1 MKRGAPT
8 WVLVQAVCLAAAMFI
23 GAAGAWSRVNAP
35 MSQQTLRNAVMK
47 LRSQANETAVL
58 LDERHLG
65 LANDAFVREHAR
77 QLGDLVDSGVE
88 DLVRKSV
95 PPFLA
100 DDKESTVTQGR
111 ALRRLLEHADTD
123 ATTDAKRIAQA
134 LADIAATLPSH
145 P

>member
-1 MKRGAPT
+1 MKRGAPI
-8 WVLVQAVCLAAAMFI
+8 WVLVQAVGVAAAVSI
-23 GAAGAWSRVNAP
+23 GAASAWFRVNAP
-35 MSQQTLRNAVMK
+35 LSQQTLCNAVAK

-88 DLVRKSV
+88 DLGRKSV

-100 DDKESTVTQGR
+100 DDKESTVTEGR
-111 ALRRLLEHADTD
+111 ALRSLLEHADLE
-123 ATTDAKRIAQA
+123 ATMDAKRSAQA
-134 LADIAATLPSH
+134 LADIDATLPSN